1 MCGDYEELPPFTS
14 KIARSP
20 AFQFGMSDIDCIRK
34 EITTLI
40 DNFLGLFL
48 PLLDEQNKAAREA
61 KCVAKQKDPTGGIKM
76 QASLETE
83 KANKANVLNEIGQ
96 QRGGMTDVD
105 TTKKLKPAAT
115 ITIAESV
122 KDLGI
127 LSCYVCG
134 SNLCLDGGWWE
145 EKKDHYCKY
154 CKTKK
159 RNIVKFN
166 PPSLA
171 GSNDE
176 KVEKD
181 EESVGSSGDDGSEY
195 SPNKK

>member
-1 MCGDYEELPPFTS
+1 M
-14 KIARSP
+14 
-20 AFQFGMSDIDCIRK
+20 
-34 EITTLI
+34 LI
-40 DNFLGLFL
+40 SW
-48 PLLDEQNKAAREA
+48 
-61 KCVAKQKDPTGGIKM
+61 VPTAGIKM
-76 QASLETE
+76 QASPETE
-83 KANKANVLNEIGQ
+83 RANKANVLIEIGQ
-96 QRGGMTDVD
+96 RRGGMTDVD

-176 KVEKD
+176 KVKKD